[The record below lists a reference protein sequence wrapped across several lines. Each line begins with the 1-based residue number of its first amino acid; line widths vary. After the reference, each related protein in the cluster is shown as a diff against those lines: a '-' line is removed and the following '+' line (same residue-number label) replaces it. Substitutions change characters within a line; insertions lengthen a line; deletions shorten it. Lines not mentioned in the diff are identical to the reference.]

1 MFSIQPKESENER
14 QNCQDFFIY
23 IMPSEI
29 RNSCCSWSLLKAFE
43 NKNKYFGGYERKEE
57 NFTT

>member
-14 QNCQDFFIY
+14 QNCQDFFVY

-43 NKNKYFGGYERKEE
+43 NKNNNYFNYLYKY
-57 NFTT
+57 